1 MRVTIQDI
9 ANAANVA
16 KSTVSK
22 VMSDSP
28 RISEATKQRI
38 RAIMREMNYTP
49 SSLATQLARQSSFNI
64 GMLVDMAQR
73 EDFLNAFFYNIIGG
87 VESVIGPLSYEL
99 TISNVQYHQNGPS
112 YMERLVRSRRVDGL
126 IASSE
131 LLTADNTAEMMDL
144 EFPLVSIGENGSTV
158 HWVDYDNRRGGYML
172 TEHLLQRG
180 CSSVAFIGGHV
191 GGSLYDKRFRGY
203 RDALSAAG
211 IGFSPDWVLE
221 GTADEH
227 GGYDMAIRLLSE
239 GSRTDGVVCMSNYAA
254 AGLLRAADKL
264 GVRVPH
270 DLLVTAF
277 DDYPLSAFTSPP
289 LTCLHIDTFELG
301 IEAGKLLMQRL
312 SDPSL
317 PRQSRLIE
325 PRLIVRESTG

>member
-28 RISEATKQRI
+28 RISDATKQRI

-64 GMLVDMAQR
+64 GMLVDMTQR

-144 EFPLVSIGENGSTV
+144 EFPLVSIGENGSNV

-172 TEHLLQRG
+172 TEHLLLRG

-191 GGSLYDKRFRGY
+191 GAGSGSGNKPASMLRGM
-203 RDALSAAG
+203 S
-211 IGFSPDWVLE
+211 
-221 GTADEH
+221 TAIS
-227 GGYDMAIRLLSE
+227 GCR
-239 GSRTDGVVCMSNYAA
+239 SRTEPSTVRSPPAA
-254 AGLLRAADKL
+254 A
-264 GVRVPH
+264 
-270 DLLVTAF
+270 
-277 DDYPLSAFTSPP
+277 
-289 LTCLHIDTFELG
+289 
-301 IEAGKLLMQRL
+301 
-312 SDPSL
+312 
-317 PRQSRLIE
+317 
-325 PRLIVRESTG
+325 